1 MNRPDAYFQPLESA
15 DSIWESPTPDETS
28 LVDLV
33 ALIDLTDDLD
43 VPPPISLLT
52 VLPQPDRY
60 IKVWNLWKLEWE
72 LVPIVDSCS
81 YSDQTYYFVDEEGEE
96 GGDED
101 DEEELDVETILRRL
115 VARML
120 REMEMASVQFVSSQE
135 REHNLTF
142 TQTPLSPLV
151 GDPESNQSSEEI
163 EYSTND
169 ERSEW
174 QLRDSS
180 RDESEVDLESV
191 SIKFC

>member
-15 DSIWESPTPDETS
+15 DSIWESPTLDEAS

-43 VPPPISLLT
+43 VPPPIPLST
-52 VLPQPDRY
+52 VLPPPDRY
-60 IKVWNLWKLEWE
+60 IKVWNLWELEWD
-72 LVPIVDSCS
+72 LVPIVDSGS
-81 YSDQTYYFVDEEGEE
+81 YSDRTYYSVDEEGEE

-101 DEEELDVETILRRL
+101 DEELDAETILRRL

-120 REMEMASVQFVSSQE
+120 REMEMVGVQFVSSQE

-142 TQTPLSPLV
+142 TQTPLSLLV
-151 GDPESNQSSEEI
+151 GSAEINQSSEEI
-163 EYSTND
+163 EYSAND

-174 QLRDSS
+174 PLRDSS
-180 RDESEVDLESV
+180 RDASEVDLESV
-191 SIKFC
+191 SIEFR

>member
-1 MNRPDAYFQPLESA
+1 MNRLDAYFQPLEFA
-15 DSIWESPTPDETS
+15 DSIWEPPTLDETS

-43 VPPPISLLT
+43 VPPPIPSWT

-60 IKVWNLWKLEWE
+60 IKVWNLWELEWE
-72 LVPIVDSCS
+72 LVPIFDSCS
-81 YSDQTYYFVDEEGEE
+81 YSDQIYYSVDEEGEE
-96 GGDED
+96 GGDD
-101 DEEELDVETILRRL
+101 DEEELDAETILRRL

-191 SIKFC
+191 SIKFR